1 MKGEIYIVKVFEVEY
16 LGGRKHRYYQ
26 ETVAVTSNYMRAI
39 DILENNICGIDDG
52 GEYEYALLVTVKDG
66 KVYSEINP
74 LDLKVFHYNVELD
87 KFESC
92 DDEEIIEG
100 IKYIYSYIE

>member
-26 ETVAVTSNYMRAI
+26 ETVAVTSNYQRAK

-52 GEYEYALLVTVKDG
+52 EYEYGLLVTVGDG

-74 LDLKVFHYNVELD
+74 LNLEVFHYNVELD
-87 KFESC
+87 KFEPC

-100 IKYIYSYIE
+100 IEYIYSYIK